1 MKKSYDD
8 MLYGAMDNIK
18 VKSNARDKIIKESK
32 DTEYEQWLFMREK
45 RAAVNKK
52 IKIIIIF
59 SIFLLIDFVV
69 LADALRSNLFIN
81 DLVTEGNFIELQYY
95 ENKREYQFYGMINDK
110 KLEFR
115 CSKSLFYESGTDTM
129 KFYYIDGDEENAVPE
144 FTVLYW
150 VVRYTVIVLLAVV
163 EVYVKYRSAKKI
175 IAVRRL

>member
-95 ENKREYQFYGMINDK
+95 ENKKEYQFYGMINDK

-115 CSKSLFYESGTDTM
+115 
-129 KFYYIDGDEENAVPE
+129 
-144 FTVLYW
+144 
-150 VVRYTVIVLLAVV
+150 
-163 EVYVKYRSAKKI
+163 
-175 IAVRRL
+175 